1 METSV
6 DLYLT
11 AEPQTGVVDLTL
23 PPRAEPERRHS
34 RAYEP
39 AGSSASIAGAAAR
52 DSIYD
57 ALIGSG
63 ALAMAALDESCIRF
77 ASPAFLRLLGLTST
91 QAETATS
98 WCRRVHSADR
108 ERVRALLVEALE
120 NGRPI
125 STSCKVTEPGGGAV
139 RVHLAGYPAGPTS
152 PGVFTVLLHV
162 DVSSRT
168 VPVAPRLPAPAQR
181 AFARSRSEILD
192 RTGELLVDAWLKS
205 ESLAVL
211 AVGLNAP
218 APGLSPHGRAA
229 ATAALMERLRP
240 CLRDGDVIG
249 SNGDDGLLI
258 AIPNLN
264 GASSA
269 GIVAGRLIE
278 AARPRTEADQDADQ
292 GADQGWNIGIA
303 LFPDDDQELS
313 GLLNHASAALEFARQ
328 CGPYRYSLAETSLN
342 LSMNPVPMPWDE
354 QLKAG
359 MPELDAQ
366 HSRVLDELRDLSHVI
381 GTGSDLSAL
390 QAGMDAMIEALV
402 ADFRYEEALM
412 RENPGPSN
420 EAHRKEH
427 ARVLRNVGL
436 LAHADTRQ
444 GLALAAR
451 FVHQWLGQHIR
462 EYDAPLVVTTFRPL
476 W

>member
-11 AEPQTGVVDLTL
+11 ADPATGIVDLTL
-23 PPRAEPERRHS
+23 PPRAEPDRRHA
-34 RAYEP
+34 RASAL
-39 AGSSASIAGAAAR
+39 AGSGAYLAAETAAR

-63 ALAMAALDESCIRF
+63 ALAMAALDETSIRF
-77 ASPAFLRLLGLTST
+77 ASPAFLRLLGLAST
-91 QAETATS
+91 RGETATS

-108 ERVRALLVEALE
+108 ARIGALLLDAIE
-120 NGRPI
+120 NGNAI
-125 STSCKVTEPGGGAV
+125 STSCLITEPGGNAV
-139 RVHLAGYPAGPTS
+139 RVHLAGYPAGAMS
-152 PGVFTVLLHV
+152 PGIFTVLLHV

-168 VPVAPRLPAPAQR
+168 APAAPRLPEPVR
-181 AFARSRSEILD
+181 HAFARARNEILD
-192 RTGELLVDAWLKS
+192 RAGELLVDAWLKS

-218 APGLSPHGRAA
+218 AAGMSAQSRSA
-229 ATAALMERLRP
+229 ATAALLDQLRP
-240 CLRDGDVIG
+240 CLRDGDIIG
-249 SNGDDGLLI
+249 RNGDDGLLI
-258 AIPNLN
+258 AIPNLS

-269 GIVAGRLIE
+269 GIVAGRLLE
-278 AARPRTEADQDADQ
+278 AARAPNGAEQ
-292 GADQGWNIGIA
+292 GADHGWNIGIA

-313 GLLNHASAALEFARQ
+313 GLLSHAHAALAFARQ
-328 CGPYRYSLAETSLN
+328 CGPNRYSLAETSLN
-342 LSMNPVPMPWDE
+342 RSLSPEPMPWDG

-359 MPELDAQ
+359 MAELDSQ

-390 QAGMDAMIEALV
+390 QAGMDAMLEALV
-402 ADFRYEEALM
+402 ADFRYEETLM
-412 RENPGPSN
+412 REHPAPSN
-420 EAHRKEH
+420 DAHRKEH

-462 EYDAPLVVTTFRPL
+462 EYDAPLVVSTYRPL